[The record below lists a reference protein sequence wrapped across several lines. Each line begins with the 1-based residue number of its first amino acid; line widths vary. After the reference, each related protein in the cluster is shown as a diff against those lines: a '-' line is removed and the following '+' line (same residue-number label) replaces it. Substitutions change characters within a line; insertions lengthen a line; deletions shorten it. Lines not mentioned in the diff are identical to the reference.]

1 MTSTGKFVSIAAI
14 GSIAICLTAKFAAA
28 QDPTGGY
35 FANRQVRTIVSTAAG
50 GDYDV
55 WMRIVTTHMRKY
67 IPGAPTFVIQN
78 MPGGGSI
85 IATNYLANVAARDGS
100 VIGMIGRNLP
110 FQALMGERSIKFDLS
125 KFNWIGNP
133 ETTNRVCVT
142 RPTPNVKSAK
152 DLFQHELNFGGAGAG
167 GALSTVP
174 QLLSRMLKMRLKL
187 IEGYQ
192 GPQDVLLA
200 IERGE
205 LDGVCTSVTG
215 IESLRPG
222 WMASGKLIVLFN
234 MERDRLSD
242 RGDVPSIY
250 EFTSDEDERRLLTL
264 FSAGVTFGRPI
275 VAPPGV
281 PAERVA
287 VLRAA
292 FGKAMVDPELLAHVK
307 KLGLE
312 PGVMT
317 GEQLARLNAE
327 VMATPRAF
335 VERMK
340 GYLK

>member
-1 MTSTGKFVSIAAI
+1 MKTVLKIALCVALL
-14 GSIAICLTAKFAAA
+14 CLQSRVAAA
-28 QDPTGGY
+28 QDSAQAF
-35 FANRQVRTIVSTAAG
+35 FAGRQIRAIVSTAAG

-55 WMRIVTTHMRKY
+55 WMRVVTTHMRKY
-67 IPGAPTFVIQN
+67 IPGAPNFIIQN

-85 IATNYLANVAARDGS
+85 IATNYLANVAPRDGS
-100 VIGMIGRNLP
+100 MIGMIGRNLP
-110 FQALMGERSIKFDLS
+110 FQSLMGERSIKFDLGQ
-125 KFNWIGNP
+125 FNWIGNP

-142 RPTPNVKSAK
+142 RPTPKVRSAK
-152 DLFQHELNFGGAGAG
+152 DLFEHELNFGGAGAG
-167 GALSTVP
+167 GALSTIP
-174 QLLSRMLKMRLKL
+174 QLLSRMMNMRMKL

-192 GPQDVLLA
+192 SPQDVLLA

-234 MERDRLSD
+234 LERDRLPG
-242 RGDVPSIY
+242 RDVPSIY
-250 EFTSDEDERRLLTL
+250 EFTKSDDERRLLTL
-264 FSAGVTFGRPI
+264 MSAGVVFGRPI

-287 VLRAA
+287 VLRTA
-292 FGKAMVDPELLAHVK
+292 FEKAMADPDLLAHVQ

-317 GEQLARLNAE
+317 GDALAKLNAE

-340 GYLK
+340 AYLK

>member
-1 MTSTGKFVSIAAI
+1 MKTISTIAL
-14 GSIAICLTAKFAAA
+14 CLALLCLQSRLVLA
-28 QDPTGGY
+28 QDSAGGF
-35 FANRQVRTIVSTAAG
+35 FANRQIRAIVSTAAG

-55 WMRIVTTHMRKY
+55 WMRVVTTHMRKY
-67 IPGAPTFVIQN
+67 TPGAPSFVIQN

-85 IATNYLANVAARDGS
+85 IATNYLANVAPRDGS

-110 FQALMGERSIKFDLS
+110 FQSLMGERSIKFDLGQ
-125 KFNWIGNP
+125 FNWIGNP

-142 RPTPNVKSAK
+142 RPTANVKSAR
-152 DLFQHELNFGGAGAG
+152 DLFEHELNFGGAGAG
-167 GALSTVP
+167 GALSTIP
-174 QLLSRMLKMRLKL
+174 QLLSRMMNMRMKL

-192 GPQDVLLA
+192 SPQDVLLA

-234 MERDRLSD
+234 LERDRLPG
-242 RGDVPSIY
+242 RDVPSIY
-250 EFTSDEDERRLLTL
+250 EFTNSDDERRLLTL
-264 FSAGVTFGRPI
+264 MSAGVVFGRPI

-287 VLRAA
+287 VLRTA
-292 FGKAMVDPELLAHVK
+292 FEKAMADPDLLAHVK

-317 GEQLARLNAE
+317 GDALAKLNAE
-327 VMATPRAF
+327 VMATPREF

-340 GYLK
+340 AYLK